1 MQIKFIDLSRQY
13 KQDKNN
19 IIKSID
25 DISNNGDFI
34 LGDSLKSFEKSF
46 SKFCGTKYSLG
57 LNSGSD
63 ALFIFLKSL
72 NLKPDDEIII
82 PTLSFIA
89 TAWAAGNSGAKVIY
103 CDTKNDMN
111 IDPIKIEQAITK
123 KTKVIIPVHLT
134 GRVCDM
140 TEIVKICRKRKII
153 LVEDAA
159 QAFGAKYKNRY
170 AGSFGDIAG
179 FSLHPLKVLN
189 VMGDGGVLTT
199 NKYKT
204 YKEIELLRNHGL
216 YKTNSLVWGYNS
228 RLDNIQAA
236 VANIRLKK
244 IKKRIKINQKIA
256 KLYNSQLSDILTT
269 PRIHNYEEPTF
280 HRYIIHIE
288 NRYRDKFR
296 SFLNK
301 KNIETKINYGIP
313 LHLQKSSSHLKYKKG
328 TFPVSENLSK
338 TMVSI
343 PLYSEL
349 KEIEVEYIINNIKK
363 FFK

>member
-13 KQDKNN
+13 KQDRLS
-19 IIKSID
+19 IIRSID
-25 DISNNGDFI
+25 KISNKGDFI
-34 LGDSLKSFEKSF
+34 LGENLKIFENNF

-63 ALFIFLKSL
+63 ALFLFLKSL
-72 NLKPDDEIII
+72 RLKPDDEIII

-103 CDTKNDMN
+103 CDTKKDMN
-111 IDPIKIEQAITK
+111 IDPLSIQKAITK
-123 KTKVIIPVHLT
+123 KTRVIIPVHLT

-140 TEIVKICRKRKII
+140 TEIIKICRKRKII

-159 QAFGAKYKNRY
+159 QAFGAKYKNKY
-170 AGSFGDIAG
+170 AGSFGDVAG
-179 FSLHPLKVLN
+179 FSLHPLKTLN

-199 NKYKT
+199 NSYKI
-204 YKEIELLRNHGL
+204 YKEIEIFRNHGL
-216 YKTNSLVWGYNS
+216 YKSDSLLWGYNS
-228 RLDNIQAA
+228 RLDNIQAV

-244 IKKRIKINQKIA
+244 IKKRLKMNQKYA
-256 KLYNSQLSDILTT
+256 KIYNSQLSNYLVT
-269 PRIHNYEEPTF
+269 PKIYNYEEPTF
-280 HRYIIHIE
+280 HRYIVHIE
-288 NRYRDKFR
+288 NKYRDKFR
-296 SFLNK
+296 AFLNK

-313 LHLQKSSSHLKYKKG
+313 LHLQKSSTYLGYKKG
-328 TFPVSENLSK
+328 SFPVSEKLSN

-349 KEIEVEYIINNIKK
+349 KEYEIEYIINNIKK
-363 FFK
+363 FFR